1 MHSQN
6 ALGLTQDPHVLRDPR
21 LTQHCCPAD
30 TVSHWLGGPEASV
43 TSHARGQGWH

>member
-6 ALGLTQDPHVLRDPR
+6 ALGLTQDPHVLRDP
-21 LTQHCCPAD
+21 QHCARL
-30 TVSHWLGGPEASV
+30 TVSHWLGGPEAPV